1 MNEQRLK
8 EIAWRHH
15 HTLITDWAK
24 ELDPLAQTQSYNNAR
39 ECHQDRAE
47 LITMIESLQAEIAQ
61 RDKALKQARSLLAE
75 IAQRDKALKQA
86 RSLLMQI
93 DCMNTDCCSRWVSGE
108 SNKRDY
114 CQWCVDRSKVLEN
127 SE

>member
-1 MNEQRLK
+1 MHCK
-8 EIAWRHH
+8 
-15 HTLITDWAK
+15 
-24 ELDPLAQTQSYNNAR
+24 
-39 ECHQDRAE
+39 
-47 LITMIESLQAEIAQ
+47 IESLQ
-61 RDKALKQARSLLAE
+61 AE

-127 SE
+127 SDADNQAFKDAVG